1 MGVKHSKSYYFS
13 SSPTTQPPKPA
24 PQAESESR
32 SEPEAESESRSEPEA
47 QSESRSEPESE
58 P

>member
-32 SEPEAESESRSEPEA
+32 SEPEA